1 MQLQL
6 VQEQQPVQGRSLEQ
20 VLQVLKK
27 MYQPQRK
34 QTSQLKNLTCVNH
47 EKNLQQQMSG
57 QCWQSDLYLL
67 GGQVQARAQELV
79 PEQLQRVRPPIWA
92 GQ

>member
-1 MQLQL
+1 MQQVQLQL
-6 VQEQQPVQGRSLEQ
+6 VQEQQPVQGQPLA
-20 VLQVLKK
+20 QVLKK

>member
-79 PEQLQRVRPPIWA
+79 QELLQQVRPPIWA
-92 GQ
+92 AL

>member
-1 MQLQL
+1 MQQVQLQL
-6 VQEQQPVQGRSLEQ
+6 VQEQQPVQGRSLE
-20 VLQVLKK
+20 QVLKK

-79 PEQLQRVRPPIWA
+79 QELLQQVRPPIWA
-92 GQ
+92 AL

>member
-6 VQEQQPVQGRSLEQ
+6 VQEQQPVQGRSLE
-20 VLQVLKK
+20 QVLKK

-79 PEQLQRVRPPIWA
+79 PEQLQQVRPPIWA
-92 GQ
+92 AL